1 MKALPL
7 MLTSFLLTHSAH
19 AFAFGDLL
27 MSTEQRARI
36 DLMRTKGYVSPIEK
50 ENPAN
55 SLRINGFFFN
65 NRDQRESGTIWVNGK
80 QLKDKQLNDNLSLKK
95 INETDKTVSIQLK
108 ETGNATP
115 LKAGQ
120 KLLLQDGNIIQDA
133 YQ

>member
-1 MKALPL
+1 
-7 MLTSFLLTHSAH
+7 MLASFLLTHSAH
-19 AFAFGDLL
+19 SFALGDLL

-36 DLMRTKGYVSPIEK
+36 DLMRSKGYVPPIEK
-50 ENPAN
+50 ETPAN
-55 SLRINGFFFN
+55 SLQLNGFFFN
-65 NRDQRESGTIWVNGK
+65 NRDQRESGTIWVDGK

-95 INETDKTVSIQLK
+95 INEADKTVSIQLK

-120 KLLLQDGNIIQDA
+120 KLLLQDGNIQDA